1 MGFWESMNSKL
12 IIESQQII
20 DSLKENISL
29 ILKKQEEALTKTNE
43 KNEVLNNIHNISIQQ
58 VDYMEKIKSE
68 SSDFQKYIT
77 KQQLKHRKEE
87 TDTEIEYNKLF
98 SKCEE
103 ECKQTSVNEKESS
116 EILSD
121 IKEKRE
127 LLSNS
132 ILEINNER
140 TRGLENNTNK
150 YNRAFETWNRSIERV
165 KNLIDKYKSELKDE
179 R

>member
-1 MGFWESMNSKL
+1 MGFGESMSSKL
-12 IIESQQII
+12 IIESRQVI

-29 ILKKQEEALTKTNE
+29 IFEKQEESLIKTNE
-43 KNEVLNNIHNISIQQ
+43 KNEVLNNIHNMSIQQ

-116 EILSD
+116 KILTD
-121 IKEKRE
+121 IKEKRD
-127 LLSNS
+127 LLLNS

-140 TRGLENNTNK
+140 TRGLENITNK
-150 YNRAFETWNRSIERV
+150 YSNVFETWNRSIESV
-165 KNLIDKYKSELKDE
+165 KNLIDKYKSELKNE